1 MRCKQLLGAGRR
13 NIRRCLTTIRGQLP
27 RPQRKHQV
35 RIRKG
40 ILTRAWR
47 GIETCHMNVSIHPE
61 AQDAEKSGHAPV
73 GFSLL
78 PSLSKCKK
86 MKGVKEV
93 SSGFLSRNW
102 HLPALKQPRNRDQ
115 VFCTQLRILR
125 LLELIPNR
133 QQKKNT
139 THLKRPAVRD
149 MKMDMNKQKTYIE
162 KQHCY
167 RRKIIS

>member
-1 MRCKQLLGAGRR
+1 MQATFRGWEKEYMQVSHHHQRTAAW
-13 NIRRCLTTIRGQLP
+13 TTAQE
-27 RPQRKHQV
+27 HQV

-47 GIETCHMNVSIHPE
+47 GTETCHMNVSIHPE

-102 HLPALKQPRNRDQ
+102 HLPALKQPWNRDQ
-115 VFCTQLRILR
+115 VFCTQLRILK

-133 QQKKNT
+133 QQ
-139 THLKRPAVRD
+139 R
-149 MKMDMNKQKTYIE
+149 KMQPI
-162 KQHCY
+162 
-167 RRKIIS
+167 